1 MGAATKGCITRCTY
15 LAKGSMKRIRQLKTL
30 MRYRVVEVLV
40 VLETVEAA
48 AAAPDLSTGTYVLS
62 NYHVTTPLLK
72 STLENIITGL
82 LLCIITGPLYQC
94 ACATRNGTST
104 HSHFNLFNTCLVI
117 VISRFLFSKVTEQ
130 MELCSYLNAIH
141 IFQQAYVRQ
150 RADYHS
156 NR

>member
-40 VLETVEAA
+40 VLETVEAT

-72 STLENIITGL
+72 STQSIFSNKHTCVSVRIIIAIVKQEYIEKKEHTLNIKMTIMRDRSRIGHSSTNNTQCTGGG
-82 LLCIITGPLYQC
+82 IFNHFIKWHPLQKLHY
-94 ACATRNGTST
+94 
-104 HSHFNLFNTCLVI
+104 
-117 VISRFLFSKVTEQ
+117 
-130 MELCSYLNAIH
+130 
-141 IFQQAYVRQ
+141 
-150 RADYHS
+150 
-156 NR
+156 